1 MIEQYKK
8 RIADWQLQDLL
19 EAVGAVLIEGPKGCG
34 KTTTAEHQAQSILYM
49 DNPEKTQ
56 QYHQL
61 AQTNI
66 KLLLQGDNPR
76 LIDEWQSAPQ
86 LWDAIRFE
94 VDHRNSEGLFILTGS
109 AVPADISKIR
119 HSGAGRFGW
128 LTMRP
133 MSLWESGESTGDVSL
148 EKLFSPNYKI
158 EGHSNLTF
166 EDLVY
171 VICRGGW
178 PGAVNKKSKKASL
191 MLVQEYYE
199 AIVRSD
205 ISRVDNVK
213 RDEERTKRIMRSYAR
228 HQGTQATMT
237 TILADISANE
247 TNEISDVTLAGYLN
261 ALRKIFVIEDTP
273 AWNPFIRSKVAI
285 RTSDTRY
292 FVDPSIACAAL
303 GLGQQDLIDDLN
315 TLGLLFETL
324 CIRDLRVYADYLGGQ
339 VYHYRDKND
348 LECDAVIHLRN
359 GSYGLI
365 EIKLGGE
372 SLIEDGAKTLKK
384 LRDTID
390 TKRMKPPSFLMILTG
405 VGDYAYTR
413 TDGVAV
419 VPVGSLR
426 N

>member
-1 MIEQYKK
+1 
-8 RIADWQLQDLL
+8 
-19 EAVGAVLIEGPKGCG
+19 
-34 KTTTAEHQAQSILYM
+34 
-49 DNPEKTQ
+49 
-56 QYHQL
+56 
-61 AQTNI
+61 
-66 KLLLQGDNPR
+66 
-76 LIDEWQSAPQ
+76 
-86 LWDAIRFE
+86 
-94 VDHRNSEGLFILTGS
+94 
-109 AVPADISKIR
+109 
-119 HSGAGRFGW
+119 
-128 LTMRP
+128 
-133 MSLWESGESTGDVSL
+133 
-148 EKLFSPNYKI
+148 
-158 EGHSNLTF
+158 
-166 EDLVY
+166 
-171 VICRGGW
+171 
-178 PGAVNKKSKKASL
+178 

-261 ALRKIFVIEDTP
+261 ALRKIFVIEDSP

-303 GLGQQDLIDDLN
+303 GLGQQDLINDLN